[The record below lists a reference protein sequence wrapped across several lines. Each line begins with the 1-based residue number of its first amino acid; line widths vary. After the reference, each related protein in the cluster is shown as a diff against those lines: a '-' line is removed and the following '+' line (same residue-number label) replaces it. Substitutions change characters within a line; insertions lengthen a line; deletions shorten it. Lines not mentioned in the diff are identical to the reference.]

1 MPETS
6 PKNYILRYRGAG
18 KIPETE
24 RLRVSEMPGVRILD
38 DSPRMLLIE
47 SAQPI
52 EPLRIELP
60 EWSVSEEQTVPL
72 PQPPR
77 PKILQG
83 SDT

>member
-38 DSPRMLLIE
+38 DSSRMLLIE
-47 SAQPI
+47 SAQPV
-52 EPLRIELP
+52 EPLQMELP
-60 EWSVSEEQTVPL
+60 EWSVSEERTIPL

-77 PKILQG
+77 PKIIRS